1 MASLFESVMKST
13 NVWTGKDGV
22 KGVQDLLNNVQLQDK
37 IQGDLI
43 KTNYNKLVD
52 SGAIQQAAE
61 PVKSLLGKV
70 MSDTG
75 FSKVTSNPLGS
86 LDGLKDSLSGKG
98 KSLGDTLGG
107 IKDSLNSKLSG
118 FKSALSDAGVD
129 LTTGR
134 VAALDA
140 QAPAITA
147 KIDGII
153 GTGGLDVE
161 NKISGIKSSI
171 TSTLGGLKSSFESK
185 AAAFESSLTAA
196 GVDIK
201 TGQVPAID
209 AAFASGGASGGL
221 GALSNLVGIKGG
233 VPASFA
239 SKIDAIKAEVESD
252 DGKPKKINQFK
263 LAKLLD
269 APLLPQLGPDAT
281 LGDVKNMVTGKL
293 DSLKSSVSAGL
304 GDFKSSLSAAGVDVT
319 TGKVPAI
326 DAAFAS
332 GGISGAVSSLGKVA
346 GSVSS
351 SGTAKLG
358 GLLENA
364 SKFGAGTATDWAKGA
379 LPSGDLAASM
389 NSLAKQGEFAVNFPE
404 MKLPSAVTGPAPL
417 GAFGGTVDRSTL
429 DSAMSKIVGSGKIG
443 LPAFGGGGIEQSL
456 ASGTKDEDLTYTG
469 NDNTVWDRVN
479 GERLRRGL
487 PGLTELGYPRP
498 PDLPPRPPDYN

>member
-1 MASLFESVMKST
+1 MASLFESVMKSS

-22 KGVQDLLNNVQLQDK
+22 KGVQDILGNSQLQDK
-37 IQGDLI
+37 IQTDLI

-52 SGAIQQAAE
+52 SGAIQQGAE
-61 PVKSLLGKV
+61 PVKSLVGKV

-86 LDGLKDSLSGKG
+86 LDGLKDSLSGNG

-107 IKDSLNSKLSG
+107 IKNSLGGTLSS
-118 FKSALSDAGVD
+118 FKSALSGAGVD
-129 LTTGR
+129 VATGR
-134 VAALDA
+134 VAAIDA
-140 QAPAITA
+140 QAPAITT

-153 GTGGLDVE
+153 GGLDVE
-161 NKISGIKSSI
+161 NKISGIKGSLG
-171 TSTLGGLKSSFESK
+171 STLSGLVSSGKSMASGFG
-185 AAAFESSLTAA
+185 SSLTAA
-196 GVDIK
+196 GVDVK
-201 TGQVPAID
+201 TGSVPAIN
-209 AAFASGGASGGL
+209 AAFASGGASGGV
-221 GALSNLVGIKGG
+221 GALANLIGIKGG

-252 DGKPKKINQFK
+252 TSQPKKINQFK

-269 APLLPQLGPDAT
+269 APLLPQLGPDTT

-293 DSLKSSVSAGL
+293 DSLKSSGAAGL
-304 GDFKSSLSAAGVDVT
+304 GDFKSSLSAVGVDVK
-319 TGKVPAI
+319 TGSVPAV

-332 GGISGAVSSLGKVA
+332 GGISGATSSLGRVI

-379 LPSGDLAASM
+379 LPSGNLAASM
-389 NSLAKQGEFAVNFPE
+389 NSLARQGEFAVNFPE

-469 NDNTVWDRVN
+469 DDNIAWDRVN

-487 PGLTELGYPRP
+487 PSLTELGYPRP
-498 PDLPPRPPDYN
+498 PDQPPRPPDLG

>member
-1 MASLFESVMKST
+1 MTMASLFESVMKSS

-22 KGVQDLLNNVQLQDK
+22 KGVQDLLGNSQLQDK

-43 KTNYNKLVD
+43 KTNYTKLVD
-52 SGAIQQAAE
+52 SGAIQRAAD

-86 LDGLKDSLSGKG
+86 LDGLKDSLLGNG

-107 IKDSLNSKLSG
+107 IKSSLSG
-118 FKSALSDAGVD
+118 SLSSFKSALSGAGIDVS
-129 LTTGR
+129 TGR
-134 VAALDA
+134 VAAIDA

-153 GTGGLDVE
+153 GGLDIE
-161 NKISGIKSSI
+161 NKISGIKGSI
-171 TSTLGGLKSSFESK
+171 GSTLGGLKSSGVSMASGFG
-185 AAAFESSLTAA
+185 SSLTAA

-201 TGQVPAID
+201 TGSVPAID

-221 GALSNLVGIKGG
+221 GALSNLVGVKGG

-252 DGKPKKINQFK
+252 TSEPKKINQFK

-293 DSLKSSVSAGL
+293 DGLKSSGLSAAGQF
-304 GDFKSSLSAAGVDVT
+304 GSSLSAAGVDVT
-319 TGKVPAI
+319 TGKVSAI

-332 GGISGAVSSLGKVA
+332 GGISGAASSLGRVM

-443 LPAFGGGGIEQSL
+443 LPAFGGNFEQAL

-469 NDNTVWDRVN
+469 NDNIAWERVN
-479 GERLRRGL
+479 DERLRRGL

-498 PDLPPRPPDYN
+498 PD